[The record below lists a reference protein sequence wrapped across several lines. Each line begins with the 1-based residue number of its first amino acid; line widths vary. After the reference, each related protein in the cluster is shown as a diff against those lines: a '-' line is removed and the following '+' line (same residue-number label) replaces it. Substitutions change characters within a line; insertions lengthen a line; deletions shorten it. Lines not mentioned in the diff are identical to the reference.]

1 MCIHFVMRTNTA
13 WQPTDFSERKLNIQ
27 LFFNISYATVL
38 LAKIK
43 KICLTRSLVWWIDW
57 ITEKN
62 ISMNIGIS
70 QFMALTSLLQITRLY
85 LITIADQPAWVYEKP
100 QLACRSQII
109 LTEAEESTLGVLEVI
124 TKGRNEIKTTTT
136 TKLWCCSAPRP
147 NISSSTKQRAR
158 DKRLMGDLQ
167 MLILSGSHSVIP
179 FFFFFP

>member
-1 MCIHFVMRTNTA
+1 
-13 WQPTDFSERKLNIQ
+13 
-27 LFFNISYATVL
+27 
-38 LAKIK
+38 
-43 KICLTRSLVWWIDW
+43 
-57 ITEKN
+57 
-62 ISMNIGIS
+62 MNIGIS

-158 DKRLMGDLQ
+158 DKRLIGDLQ

-179 FFFFFP
+179 FFFFPSHSCSFYLLCAIYCVISMTGDNLA